1 MIELDVLIVGGG
13 TSGERAASYALGNG
27 RRVGMIENDAVGGA
41 CIFNACIPTKAMIHA
56 ARAYRQ
62 MQRADFY
69 GLPVPT
75 EAAQYQKVKAF
86 KDRIVSD
93 IGTGRDEKWI
103 QRGGELFR
111 GAARFKSAREVMVG
125 EKPVHAR
132 NIIIA
137 TGSLPTAPPIPG
149 LKETGYI
156 TNVEALQLDSVP
168 AKLGIIGGG
177 PVGVEF
183 ANIFSAF
190 GAEVHIIELSDRILP
205 LEDEEISSALEQS
218 LRSRG
223 VLISTSVKVSEVQST
238 ANGKSITLEEQGGR
252 HEHLACDE
260 ILVAT
265 GRRPNVDELDLPA
278 AGVETTKRGITVDA
292 SLQTSV
298 PNIWAI
304 GDVTGPPYFTYVA
317 GEHAQVAA
325 FNATSESRRE
335 LHYSVLPRS
344 TFCDP
349 EVASV
354 GLTENQAREQ
364 GYQVMAGRFNYADLT
379 RPIVMDETQGF
390 IKVIVDEPSGR
401 ILGGHII
408 GNEAST
414 MIHEVAAA
422 MTTGATVSDVGNLLH
437 SYPTLSEGIRYA
449 CQSAQ

>member
-1 MIELDVLIVGGG
+1 MVNLDVLIVGGG

-41 CIFNACIPTKAMIHA
+41 CIFNACIPTKAMVHA

-69 GLPVPT
+69 GLPVLT
-75 EAAQYQKVKAF
+75 QSAQYQKVKAF
-86 KDRIVSD
+86 KDRIVRD
-93 IGTGRDEKWI
+93 IGTGRDEKWM

-111 GAARFKSAREVMVG
+111 GAARFTSAHEVMVG
-125 EKPVHAR
+125 DEVINAL

-137 TGSLPTAPPIPG
+137 TGSLPTAPPITG

-156 TNVEALQLDSVP
+156 TNVEALELDAVP
-168 AKLGIIGGG
+168 ARLAVTGGG

-190 GAEVHIIELSDRILP
+190 GAEVHIIEMSDRLLS
-205 LEDEEISSALEQS
+205 LEDEEISSALEES

-223 VLISTSVKVSEVQST
+223 VLVSTSAQVSEVKST
-238 ANGKSITLEEQGGR
+238 SAGKLLTLQKQDGSQQDLEF
-252 HEHLACDE
+252 DE

-265 GRRPNVDELDLPA
+265 GRHPNVDELDLPV

-292 SLQTSV
+292 SLRTSV

-317 GEHAQVAA
+317 GEHAQVTA
-325 FNATSESRRE
+325 FNATSGSRRE
-335 LHYSVLPRS
+335 LTYTILPRS

-354 GLTENQAREQ
+354 GLTEAQAREQ
-364 GYQVMAGRFNYADLT
+364 GYKAVAGRFNYADLT
-379 RPIVMDETQGF
+379 RPIVMGETEGF
-390 IKVIVDEPSGR
+390 IKIVAEESSGH
-401 ILGGHII
+401 ILGAHIL
-408 GNEAST
+408 GSESST
-414 MIHEVAAA
+414 LIHEVAVAMAA
-422 MTTGATVSDVGNLLH
+422 GATVSNVGAVLH
-437 SYPTLSEGIRYA
+437 SYPTFSEGIRYA
-449 CQSAQ
+449 CQSLA

>member
-1 MIELDVLIVGGG
+1 MVNLDVLIVGGG

-41 CIFNACIPTKAMIHA
+41 CIFNACIPTKAMVHA
-56 ARAYRQ
+56 ARAYRL

-69 GLPVPT
+69 GLPVLT
-75 EAAQYQKVKAF
+75 KSAQYQKVKAF
-86 KDRIVSD
+86 KDRIVRD
-93 IGTGRDEKWI
+93 IGTGRDERWV
-103 QRGGELFR
+103 QRGGQLFR
-111 GAARFKSAREVMVG
+111 GAARFKSAHEVMAGDEVIN
-125 EKPVHAR
+125 AR

-137 TGSLPTAPPIPG
+137 TGSLPTAPPIHG
-149 LKETGYI
+149 LQEIGYI

-168 AKLGIIGGG
+168 ARLAIIGGG

-183 ANIFSAF
+183 ANIFSGF
-190 GAEVHIIELSDRILP
+190 GAKVHMIELSDRLLS
-205 LEDEEISSALEQS
+205 LEDEEISSALEES
-218 LRSRG
+218 LRNRG
-223 VLISTSVKVSEVQST
+223 VLISTSVKVGEVKAT
-238 ANGKSITLEEQGGR
+238 PDGKSITLQRQDGSD
-252 HEHLACDE
+252 EHLAFDE

-265 GRRPNVDELDLPA
+265 GRRPNIDALNLDA

-292 SLQTSV
+292 SLQTSI

-317 GEHAQVAA
+317 GEHAQVAVS
-325 FNATSESRRE
+325 NATSGSSRE

-354 GLTENQAREQ
+354 GLTEAQAREQ
-364 GYQVMAGRFNYADLT
+364 GYQVVAGGFKYADLT
-379 RPIVMDETQGF
+379 RPIVMGEMEGF
-390 IKVIVDEPSGR
+390 IKMIVDESSGR

-408 GNEAST
+408 GSEAST
-414 MIHEVAAA
+414 MIHEIAVA
-422 MTTGATVSDVGNLLH
+422 MTMGATASDVGNLLH

-449 CQSAQ
+449 CQSFT